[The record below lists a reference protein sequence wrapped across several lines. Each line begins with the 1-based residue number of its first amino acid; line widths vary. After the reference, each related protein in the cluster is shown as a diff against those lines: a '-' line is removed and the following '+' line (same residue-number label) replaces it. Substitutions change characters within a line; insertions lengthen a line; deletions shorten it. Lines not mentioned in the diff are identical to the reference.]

1 MEYRI
6 DKNGLMDRLSVWDGF
21 LKKKVILIACGGT
34 ALTLLGVKV
43 STKDIDLI
51 TPNEDEYRY
60 LIGMLKDMG
69 YKQASGS
76 GWTRNDGFIF
86 DIYCGRR
93 VHTTELLN
101 SPEDDNIP
109 VKEFSRIYLGVLNYA
124 DILVSKLFRGTSVD
138 FEDCMALAKAKGGE
152 VDIPRFISRFK
163 ETASYDVSED
173 RVNAHLEGFL
183 KLLKKEGFKW

>member
-51 TPNEDEYRY
+51 VPNEDEYKY
-60 LIGMLKDMG
+60 LIGTLKDMG
-69 YKQASGS
+69 YEQASGY

-93 VHTTELLN
+93 VHTTELLD
-101 SPEDDNIP
+101 SPADNNIR
-109 VKEFSRIYLGVLNYA
+109 VKEFSRIYLGVLNYP
-124 DILVSKLFRGTSVD
+124 DILISKLFRGTSVD
-138 FEDCMALAKAKGGE
+138 FEDCLALVRAKAAE
-152 VDIPRFISRFK
+152 VDIPGFVSRFK
-163 ETASYDVSED
+163 EAASYDVSED
-173 RVNAHLEGFL
+173 RINGHLESFL